1 MKVELLPS
9 GSYRVRKQINRKTIS
24 VVFDHEPSDVE
35 ILRALAEK
43 AEALPAKGSFHSHAD
58 KYFASKNHVISP
70 STLAGYMS
78 NLRSIPEW
86 FKNKDISA
94 ITQADIQNM
103 VNEYAANHAPK
114 SVANIHGL
122 VSGILKQYRP
132 GMIINTTL
140 PQKVQFEGHI
150 PTEEEVEKILEAS
163 KDDQRYHIVFQLG
176 IMGLRR
182 SEVAALQMSD
192 VDTENNILTID
203 KAKVKGP
210 DNKWFIKTTKTEKSA
225 RKIYIPAPLVEEIV
239 AKGEIFNGNPN
250 TILVALNRYQDRLGI
265 PRFRLHDM
273 RVFFC
278 SYSHYLGMTDQ
289 NIMATGG
296 WSSPYT
302 MQRVYRHEMKAKEA
316 QAEVFDRLIGKKV
329 VTELS

>member
-1 MKVELLPS
+1 MKVEQLPS
-9 GSYRVRKQINRKTIS
+9 GSYRVRKQINRRTIS
-24 VVFDHEPSDVE
+24 VLFDHEPTQVE

-43 AEALPAKGSFHSHAD
+43 AETLPAKGSFQAHAEL
-58 KYFASKNHVISP
+58 YFASKNHVISP

-103 VNEYAANHAPK
+103 VNEYARGHAPK

-122 VSGILKQYRP
+122 VSAIMKQYRP
-132 GMIINTTL
+132 GIILNTTL
-140 PQKVQFEGHI
+140 PQKVQYEAYI
-150 PTEEEVEKILEAS
+150 PSEEEVERILEAS

-192 VDTENNILTID
+192 IDTENNILTIN
-203 KAKVKGP
+203 KAMVKGP
-210 DNKWFIKTTKTEKSA
+210 DNKWFVKTTKTEKSS

-239 AKGEIFNGNPN
+239 QKGEIFNGNPN
-250 TILVALNRYQDRLGI
+250 TILVALNRYQDKLGI
-265 PRFRLHDM
+265 PRFRLHDL

-278 SYSHYLGMTDQ
+278 SYSHYLGMSDQ

-302 MQRVYRHEMKAKEA
+302 MQRVYRHEMKAKES
-316 QAEVFDRLIGKKV
+316 QIEVFNKLLGK
-329 VTELS
+329 